1 MRTYGSLHVVI
12 RPLLPIQP
20 VINSCPS
27 SFPSLCFNQAQRL
40 CSVITTNSS
49 RTLLLLNGGR
59 KRNFRERTFSTPF
72 AKEDKLFFFLPARR
86 ETVIK
91 FHEFRAPV
99 NVGRVKSK
107 FKLCRKSDPI
117 PSSLQVDGSVQG
129 PLIPDKKGKSLGR
142 RNEFFLLLLG
152 VGGVRE
158 DLVLLAYFIAILEII
173 KKRPWMCVSQN
184 DNSISSFI
192 QHVLLGNQVRC

>member
-142 RNEFFLLLLG
+142 RNEFFFCFFW
-152 VGGVRE
+152 
-158 DLVLLAYFIAILEII
+158 VLE
-173 KKRPWMCVSQN
+173 VSGKT
-184 DNSISSFI
+184 SYYLHISSPSWK
-192 QHVLLGNQVRC
+192 LLRSAPECVYPKTTTQLALSSSMYY